1 MNRRLKQCPICN
13 ATLEITGYH
22 CNSCGTSIEGNFSIG
37 DFAAL
42 NPAQQ
47 EFVKVFI
54 CCGGNI
60 KEVEKE
66 LKISYPTVKN
76 KLAEVKAILCE
87 EEPVASNKLSEDI
100 LDMIAAGKLSV
111 QEALEKINK
120 EK

>member
-1 MNRRLKQCPICN
+1 MNRRLKQCPVCN
-13 ATLEITGYH
+13 ATLEITGYR
-22 CNSCGTSIEGNFSIG
+22 CNSCGTSIHGNFSIS

-87 EEPVASNKLSEDI
+87 ATVASNKLSEDI
-100 LDMIAAGKLSV
+100 LDMIAAGKMSV